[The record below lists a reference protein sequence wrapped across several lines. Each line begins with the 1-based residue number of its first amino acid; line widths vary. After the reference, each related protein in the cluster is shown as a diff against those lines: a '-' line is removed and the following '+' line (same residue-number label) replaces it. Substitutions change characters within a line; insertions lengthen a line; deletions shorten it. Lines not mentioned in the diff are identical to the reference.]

1 MRSTLVLRTAVC
13 GSGET
18 ILAFK
23 RAPEYFR
30 RGAQVQES
38 EFDDLLEELR
48 KDADQATWFIGF
60 LKAVVDNDQ
69 VPARLNNSL
78 SGFAGV
84 TARAGVKNSVIL
96 YCARA
101 WDQDKDAISLRRAVE
116 NLPSLENLEARRRRQ
131 IEEISP
137 DIPVTPLAK
146 RYAAFAEK
154 YEAVRKKP
162 YHPSIRLLRTEHFA
176 HRLLKSRERKKLE
189 GEDIVVLDATYDELL
204 ELAEETVSLV
214 GQLGYLWDRVAD
226 PYPDRLE
233 RTTKYSREFW
243 RLMPVL
249 KDVEKLDG

>member
-1 MRSTLVLRTAVC
+1 VKLVSLQERSDVC
-13 GSGET
+13 RE
-18 ILAFK
+18 
-23 RAPEYFR
+23 
-30 RGAQVQES
+30 GAQVQEA
-38 EFDDLLEELR
+38 EFDELLEELR

-69 VPARLNNSL
+69 IPARLNNSL

-101 WDQDKDAISLRRAVE
+101 WDQDNDAISLRRAVE
-116 NLPSLENLEARRRRQ
+116 NLPSLEDLDARRRRH
-131 IEEISP
+131 IEDISP
-137 DIPVTPLAK
+137 EIPVTSLAK
-146 RYAAFAEK
+146 RYAAFKRK
-154 YEAVRKKP
+154 YEAVRNKP

-189 GEDIVVLDATYDELL
+189 GEDFVILGATYNELI

-233 RTTKYSREFW
+233 RATRYSREFW

-249 KDVEKLDG
+249 KDVENLDH